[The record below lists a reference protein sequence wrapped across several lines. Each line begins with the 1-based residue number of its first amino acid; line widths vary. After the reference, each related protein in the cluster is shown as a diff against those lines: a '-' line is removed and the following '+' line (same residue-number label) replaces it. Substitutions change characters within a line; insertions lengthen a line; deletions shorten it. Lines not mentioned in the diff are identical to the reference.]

1 MSIFGAQHDDG
12 TVTLMVVNRGDADVV
27 APLNVAN
34 YPSTGSGEVRQ
45 LSCTVSTLNT
55 MLKTWVRFS
64 IAELEL
70 PGQSISLYVLP
81 SSQ

>member
-1 MSIFGAQHDDG
+1 
-12 TVTLMVVNRGDADVV
+12 MVVNRGDADVV

-34 YPSTGSGEVRQ
+34 YPSTGSVTATLHRFDAEHNAENLGEV
-45 LSCTVSTLNT
+45 
-55 MLKTWVRFS
+55 S

-70 PGQSISLYVLP
+70 PGQSISLYVIP